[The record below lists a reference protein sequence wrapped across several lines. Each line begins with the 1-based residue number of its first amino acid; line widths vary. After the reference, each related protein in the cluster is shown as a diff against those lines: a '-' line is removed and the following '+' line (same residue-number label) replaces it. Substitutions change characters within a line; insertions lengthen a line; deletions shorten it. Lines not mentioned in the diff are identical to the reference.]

1 MTQATKID
9 QDLALTEIWAALQ
22 AIPDPEIPVISVTDL
37 GIIRAVACT
46 RGKVT
51 ITVTPTYS
59 GCPATEVISRDI
71 EDAVRALGAAPV
83 AVVIQLTPAW
93 TTDWLSI
100 AGRAALHAYGIAPP
114 AACHGG
120 RAQALIFKPRC
131 PRCGERGE
139 LLSAFGATPCK
150 ALYRCTS
157 CGEPFE
163 YFKPI

>member
-1 MTQATKID
+1 MTQATK
-9 QDLALTEIWAALQ
+9 LAQTLEPNEVWAALR
-22 AIPDPEIPVISVTDL
+22 AVPDPEIPIISVTDL
-37 GIIRAVACT
+37 GIIRAVECT

-59 GCPATEVISRDI
+59 GCPATEVIIRDI
-71 EDAVRALGAAPV
+71 EDAVKKLGAAQV

-93 TTDWLSI
+93 TTDWLSA
-100 AGRAALHAYGIAPP
+100 AGKAALHAYGIAPP
-114 AACHGG
+114 AACHDG
-120 RAQALIFKPRC
+120 RAQVLIFKPRC
-131 PRCGERGE
+131 PRCGEMGE

-157 CGEPFE
+157 CAEPFE